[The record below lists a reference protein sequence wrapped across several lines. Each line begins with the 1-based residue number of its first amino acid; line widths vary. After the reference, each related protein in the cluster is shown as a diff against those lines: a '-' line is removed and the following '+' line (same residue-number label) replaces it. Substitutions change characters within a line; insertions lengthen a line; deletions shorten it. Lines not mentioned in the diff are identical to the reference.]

1 MADEKRAGRAARKT
15 PRVWGQGEYREK
27 RGGAG
32 RARFIAGCQGK
43 SGPESTKKACL
54 YALFSYI
61 ACNRSGLSS
70 VYLGTS
76 PTNRLLNGAMKQE
89 MEVKVQVATTDFVD
103 ARINALESRMIK
115 WTIATGIA
123 VAGVVIAAMAMMLA

>member
-1 MADEKRAGRAARKT
+1 
-15 PRVWGQGEYREK
+15 
-27 RGGAG
+27 
-32 RARFIAGCQGK
+32 
-43 SGPESTKKACL
+43 
-54 YALFSYI
+54 
-61 ACNRSGLSS
+61 
-70 VYLGTS
+70 
-76 PTNRLLNGAMKQE
+76 MKQE

>member
-1 MADEKRAGRAARKT
+1 MAGEKRAGRAARKT
-15 PRVWGQGEYREK
+15 PWVHGQGEYREK
-27 RGGAG
+27 RGVAASFYRGLS
-32 RARFIAGCQGK
+32 GK
-43 SGPESTKKACL
+43 SGPESAKKACL
-54 YALFSYI
+54 YASFSYI